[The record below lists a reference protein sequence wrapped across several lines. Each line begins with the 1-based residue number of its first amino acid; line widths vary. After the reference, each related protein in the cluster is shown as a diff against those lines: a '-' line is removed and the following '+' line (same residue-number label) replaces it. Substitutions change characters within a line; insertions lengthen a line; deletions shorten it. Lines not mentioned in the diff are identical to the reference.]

1 MTTAY
6 EEAGPVEKAWGD
18 AISSIEDIIEDARNG
33 RMFILVDHEDRENEG
48 DLIIPAQMATP
59 DAINFMAT
67 HGRGLICL
75 TLTGERVD
83 QLGLPLM
90 ASQNSSRHETAFT
103 VSIEAREGIETGISA
118 RDRART
124 VAVAIDASKGP
135 ADIATPGHLFPLRA
149 RDGGVLV
156 RAGHTEAAVDIAR
169 LAGLNPSGVICE
181 VMNDDG
187 TMARLPDL
195 IAFAQR
201 HNLKIGTISDLI
213 AYRRRHDNLV
223 RVQTE
228 QTITSEFGGEWVMR
242 VYTDQTQGA
251 EHIALIKG
259 DIGGDDPV
267 LVRMHALDPILD
279 VVGAGPKGRARE
291 FGAAME
297 QIAAEGRGVLVLL
310 RDLHMKLAIGTEVSP
325 QTLRQYGLGAQIL
338 SSLGLRKI
346 VLLTN
351 SPRPKVIGLDAYGL
365 EITGTRP
372 IAEVK

>member
-1 MTTAY
+1 MTKAFDDP
-6 EEAGPVEKAWGD
+6 GPVEASWGD

-48 DLIIPAQMATP
+48 DLVIPAQMATP
-59 DAINFMAT
+59 DAVNFMAT

-75 TLTGERVD
+75 ALTGSRVD

-103 VSIEAREGIETGISA
+103 VSIEAREGVSTGISA
-118 RDRART
+118 HDRART
-124 VAVAIDASKGP
+124 ILVAIDATRTA
-135 ADIATPGHLFPLRA
+135 ADIATPGHIFPRRA

-181 VMNDDG
+181 IMNEDG

-201 HNLKIGTISDLI
+201 HNLRIGTISDLI

-223 RVQTE
+223 RLRSEE
-228 QTITSEFGGEWVMR
+228 QVRSEFGGDWVMR
-242 VYTDQTQGA
+242 IYADETQGA
-251 EHIALIKG
+251 EHIVLIKG
-259 DIGGDDPV
+259 DIGSEAPV
-267 LVRMHALDPILD
+267 LVRMHTLDPLLD
-279 VVGAGPKGRARE
+279 VVGTGPRGRARE
-291 FGAAME
+291 FDAAME
-297 QIAAEGRGVLVLL
+297 LIAAEGRGALVLL
-310 RDLHMKLAIGTEVSP
+310 RDLHMKLAVGADAAP

-338 SSLGLRKI
+338 SSLGLRRI

-351 SPRPKVIGLDAYGL
+351 SPRPRVVGLEAYGL

-372 IAEVK
+372 IMERD